1 MRLVL
6 HTTAL
11 NGGDEVY
18 DLIDRL
24 VDRVADEV
32 HRVEVPDADLLHESG
47 WYQSA
52 RQTRRKVLTTAVAVP
67 PRKHTTTQGP
77 HAKQIEIR
85 NVDEARVADK
95 LAHAPFSIL
104 VEDREADGVF
114 LNILVEE
121 LGSTELRALWTRG
134 QAVTPRAIEIDTAG
148 GIGAMPQR
156 IDRAISD
163 ADTEGRPVRLFVF
176 CDSDK
181 RWPGDTFPHR
191 QEELLRQTCADLSIP
206 LHVLHKRNIEN
217 YIPDSVFEATRD
229 DPRNTGN
236 VDRFEALLRRSPVQR
251 DHLPIKDGLKD
262 VERIEGL
269 GVGHYQDA
277 DIPDLIILKE
287 RLFPK
292 RPRLLVRLN
301 DERRTE
307 FTGPGLRV
315 RDGNNEV
322 DTLLDTIAREL

>member
-6 HTTAL
+6 STTAL

-24 VDRVADEV
+24 IDRVADEV
-32 HRVEVPDADLLHESG
+32 HRVEVPDADLLQESG

-52 RQTRRKVLTTAVAVP
+52 RQTRRKVLTAAVAVP
-67 PRKHTTTQGP
+67 PRKHNTTQGP

-85 NVDEARVADK
+85 NLEEAHVAVK
-95 LAHAPFSIL
+95 LAYAPFSIL

-121 LGSTELRALWTRG
+121 LGSPELRILWKRA
-134 QAVTPRAIEIDTAG
+134 QEVTPRAIGIDTAG
-148 GIGAMPQR
+148 GIGSIPHR
-156 IDRAISD
+156 INRAVAD
-163 ADTEGRPVRLFVF
+163 AHTEGRPVRFFVF

-181 RWPGDTFPHR
+181 RWPGDNLPLR
-191 QEELLRQTCADLSIP
+191 QEELLRETCTNLSIP
-206 LHVLHKRNIEN
+206 LHILRKRNIEN
-217 YIPDSVFEATRD
+217 YIPDAVFEATRD

-251 DHLPIKDGLKD
+251 DHIPIKDKLKD
-262 VERIEGL
+262 VERDEGL
-269 GVGHYQDA
+269 AVGHYQEA
-277 DIPDLIILKE
+277 DKPDLLLLKE

-292 RPRLLVRLN
+292 RPRLFVRLN
-301 DERRTE
+301 EERRTE
-307 FTGPGLRV
+307 FTGPGLRE
-315 RDGNNEV
+315 RDGNNEI
-322 DTLLDTIAREL
+322 DTLLDTISREL